1 MWIKVHFPQLKSD
14 IVSGKVGGLVL
25 EKIILD
31 CDPGHD
37 DAIAMMIAVANPNIE
52 LLAVTTSAGNQ
63 TPGRTLTNAMS
74 LLTLMKR
81 QDIPVASGDKKP
93 LMRDL
98 ITGVSMHGVTGL
110 DGADLPHPD
119 FFAQNVPAT
128 ELIARVL
135 QEQDDPVTI
144 VVTGPCTNIALFL
157 SVHPEL
163 VNSIKQIVIMGGGM
177 GLGNWE
183 PTTEFNILVDPEAA
197 KIVFDSGVP
206 IVLAPLNVAFEA
218 QLLDEDV
225 KKINKITNPV
235 GEAVSGL
242 VAYYGIA
249 FGQDRWGFKGLPLY
263 DPCTIAWL
271 IDPDMFEGR
280 VCNVEIETKGEL
292 TSGETIIDYYNM
304 THRKKNA
311 NVLFHINREKFA
323 HLVISSLESFDN

>member
-1 MWIKVHFPQLKSD
+1 MERGIQALK
-14 IVSGKVGGLVL
+14 
-25 EKIILD
+25 KIILD

-37 DAIAMMIAVANPNIE
+37 DAIAMMIGIANPEIE
-52 LLAVTTSAGNQ
+52 ILAVTTSAGNQ

-81 QDIPVASGDKKP
+81 QDIPVAAGDKKP

-119 FFAQNVPAT
+119 FFAQNMPAT
-128 ELIARVL
+128 ELIAKIL
-135 QEQDDPVTI
+135 EEQDDPVTI

-157 SVHPEL
+157 SIHPEL
-163 VNSIKQIVIMGGGM
+163 ISQIEQIVIMGGGM

-197 KIVFDSGVP
+197 KIVFDSGIP
-206 IVLAPLNVAFEA
+206 LVLTPLNVAFEA
-218 QLLDEDV
+218 QLLDQDFEAI
-225 KKINKITNPV
+225 KKIDNPV
-235 GEAVSGL
+235 GKAVFGL
-242 VAYYGIA
+242 ISYYGIA
-249 FGQDRWGFKGLPLY
+249 FGQDRWGFDGLPLY
-263 DPCTIAWL
+263 DPCTMAWL
-271 IDPDMFEGR
+271 IDPTMFEGR
-280 VCNVEIETKGEL
+280 TCNVEIETRGDL

-311 NVLFHINREKFA
+311 NVLFHIDREKFA
-323 HLVISSLESFDN
+323 NLVIDSLKSFD